1 MLKTLIAA
9 LGVALLAAPASAE
22 IVSRSADAFTL
33 RHAGS
38 VGVGRGDVFGA
49 IETISAWWDGAHT

>member
-33 RHAGS
+33 RHAGT
-38 VGVGRGDVFGA
+38 VGSEA
-49 IETISAWWDGAHT
+49 Q